1 MSIGDRIP
9 QLLFPGIKWVSGDTT
24 VSYWIFIMKKGKKTK
39 LQPWY
44 IQPNP
49 STPNPHKNEYLSVGW
64 QKIWDLQ
71 PSSQHLF
78 MSLSRRRRLC
88 CLTIVFCFHK
98 PVQKATALSLP
109 LPAPPSCLGCSQVK
123 SESSF
128 PDPRLIITMLQ
139 EFPIQQSDIPGTHT
153 AGITTG
159 QRLFSSCY
167 TESCQQIETSPIS
180 FISVLLC
187 TKKSPFH
194 LNLGLFFTT

>member
-1 MSIGDRIP
+1 MRP
-9 QLLFPGIKWVSGDTT
+9 AANL
-24 VSYWIFIMKKGKKTK
+24 
-39 LQPWY
+39 
-44 IQPNP
+44 
-49 STPNPHKNEYLSVGW
+49 
-64 QKIWDLQ
+64 
-71 PSSQHLF
+71 SQHLF

-88 CLTIVFCFHK
+88 CLTISVCFYK
-98 PVQKATALSLP
+98 PVQKATAWSLS

-128 PDPRLIITMLQ
+128 SDPRLILTMLQ

-180 FISVLLC
+180 FISMLFC
-187 TKKSPFH
+187 IKKIKCSFH
-194 LNLGLFFTT
+194 LNLGLFCHYIS